1 MTRVIFI
8 AAFLLTGAG
17 VIAGLR
23 ALPAPNHVS
32 GYVHVVSGDT
42 IRVHGDDYGDSV
54 TVSLFG
60 INSVGLEQIC
70 QRKDQSNY
78 KCGYAAFGAL
88 YDIAV
93 GREVSCQRL
102 DTDKHKNMVAFC
114 VLDDGEIDL
123 AEMMVRQGWA
133 VVHRRYA
140 GIDPVRILRYLKAE
154 DLARSEKVGL
164 WSGTF
169 LGPEHYKNSKSRQE
183 KQ

>member
-1 MTRVIFI
+1 MTRSLYIFSF
-8 AAFLLTGAG
+8 ALVGAG

-23 ALPAPNHVS
+23 ALPAPKTPDHVS

-42 IRVHGDDYGDSV
+42 IRVHGDDYRDSV

-93 GREVSCQRL
+93 GHPVSCQRL
-102 DTDKHKNMVAFC
+102 DTDKHKHMVAFC

-123 AEMMVRQGWA
+123 AESMVRRGWA
-133 VVHRRYA
+133 IVDRRYA
-140 GIDPVRILRYLKAE
+140 EIDPGRILRYLKAE
-154 DLARSEKVGL
+154 GLARSEKIGL
-164 WSGTF
+164 WVGTF
-169 LGPEHYKNSKSRQE
+169 EDPESFHRRNF

>member
-1 MTRVIFI
+1 MNLKILFI
-8 AAFLLTGAG
+8 VAFLLTGAG

-32 GYVHVVSGDT
+32 GYVHVISGDM
-42 IRVHGDDYGDSV
+42 IRVHGGDYGDSV

-93 GREVSCQRL
+93 GHGVSCQRL

-123 AEMMVRQGWA
+123 AETMVRQGWA
-133 VVHRRYA
+133 VVYRRYA
-140 GIDPVRILRYLKAE
+140 EIDPGRILRYLKAE
-154 DLARSEKVGL
+154 DLARTEKIGL

-169 LGPEHYKNSKSRQE
+169 LDPEHYKNSRVRPQ
-183 KQ
+183 